1 MEARHALADEPIPFW
16 QMVYHGI
23 VASNPYCRTVNSIIS
38 PLADDTLK
46 VIEYG
51 GKPQIYYYAKFVSDN
66 TNWIGDGDFYCHTP
80 ELIEKSAVAVKKT
93 MDIFNELSYL
103 QYEFMAGHRRIGD
116 NVYETRYEDGSVVT
130 VDYNTKTYQLR
141 KPQ

>member
-1 MEARHALADEPIPFW
+1 
-16 QMVYHGI
+16 
-23 VASNPYCRTVNSIIS
+23 
-38 PLADDTLK
+38 
-46 VIEYG
+46 
-51 GKPQIYYYAKFVSDN
+51 VSDN

-141 KPQ
+141 KPR